1 MRGSSI
7 RRIRCGILWPAACSI
22 QSMLYL
28 NSDLDDNICYFPSEI
43 FNIKRK
49 VVMAD
54 QQGYGLLK
62 GKKGLIF
69 GALDERSIAWR
80 IALACQ
86 REGAEFALSNAP
98 VALRMGALDALAE
111 ETGASV
117 IPCDVS
123 KEDEV
128 QELMQKVKEE
138 YGKIDFILHAIGMS
152 PNVRK
157 NKTYQGLNYHWYKQ
171 TLDISAIS
179 LHKVLHFAEEEGVL
193 NDGGSVV
200 ALSYIGAQR
209 IFSKYSDMNDAKALL
224 ESIARNYGSRLADRG
239 IRVNTVS
246 QAPTKT
252 SAGSGIKGFDGMYTF
267 AEKLAPMGNPSAD
280 DCADYCVTLF
290 SDLTRKVTMQNLYH
304 DGGFVTAGINEDMIN
319 DLATLYADED

>member
-1 MRGSSI
+1 
-7 RRIRCGILWPAACSI
+7 
-22 QSMLYL
+22 
-28 NSDLDDNICYFPSEI
+28 
-43 FNIKRK
+43 
-49 VVMAD
+49 MAD

-69 GALDERSIAWR
+69 GALDDRSIAWR
-80 IALACQ
+80 IALACK
-86 REGAEFALSNAP
+86 REGAEFSLSNAP
-98 VALRMGALDALAE
+98 VALRFGELDELAE
-111 ETGASV
+111 VTGAEV
-117 IPCDVS
+117 FPCDVTN
-123 KEDEV
+123 EDEI
-128 QELMQKVKEE
+128 QELMANMKEE
-138 YGKIDFILHAIGMS
+138 HGKIDFMLHAIGMS

-157 NKTYQGLNYHWYKQ
+157 KKGYEELNYQWLQQ

-179 LHKVLHFAEEEGVL
+179 LHKVIRYADEANIL
-193 NDGGSVV
+193 NDDGSIV

-267 AEKLAPMGNPSAD
+267 ADKMAPLGNPTAD

-304 DGGFVTAGINEDMIN
+304 DGGFVTAGINEEMIN
-319 DLATLYADED
+319 GLQKLYAEEENE

>member
-1 MRGSSI
+1 
-7 RRIRCGILWPAACSI
+7 
-22 QSMLYL
+22 
-28 NSDLDDNICYFPSEI
+28 
-43 FNIKRK
+43 
-49 VVMAD
+49 MAN

-80 IALACQ
+80 IALACK
-86 REGAEFALSNAP
+86 REGAEFSLSNAP
-98 VALRMGALDALAE
+98 VALRFGDLDELAE
-111 ETGASV
+111 ETGAEV
-117 IPCDVS
+117 FPCDVTN
-123 KEDEV
+123 EDEIE
-128 QELMQKVKEE
+128 ELMQNVKEE
-138 YGKIDFILHAIGMS
+138 HGKIDFILHAIGMS

-157 NKTYQGLNYHWYKQ
+157 KKGYEELNYQWLQQ
-171 TLDISAIS
+171 TLDISAVS
-179 LHKVLHFAEEEGVL
+179 LHKVIRYADEADILA
-193 NDGGSVV
+193 DGGSIV

-267 AEKLAPMGNPSAD
+267 AEKIAPMGNPTAD
-280 DCADYCVTLF
+280 ECADYCVTLF

-304 DGGFVTAGINEDMIN
+304 DGGFVTAGINEEMIN
-319 DLATLYADED
+319 DLAEMYADEGDKDE

>member
-1 MRGSSI
+1 MS
-7 RRIRCGILWPAACSI
+7 
-22 QSMLYL
+22 Q
-28 NSDLDDNICYFPSEI
+28 E
-43 FNIKRK
+43 K
-49 VVMAD
+49 
-54 QQGYGLLK
+54 GYGLLK
-62 GKKGLIF
+62 GKKGIIF

-80 IALACQ
+80 IALACK
-86 REGAEFALSNAP
+86 REGADFVLSNAP
-98 VALRMGALDALAE
+98 VALRLGTLDALSEKTNAKI
-111 ETGASV
+111 

-123 KEDEV
+123 SEEDVEKLMEETKKELGGV
-128 QELMQKVKEE
+128 
-138 YGKIDFILHAIGMS
+138 DFILHAIGMS

-157 NKTYQGLNYHWYKQ
+157 KKEYKDLNYQWLNQ

-179 LHKVLHFAEEEGVL
+179 LHKVLNYAEKTDVI
-193 NDGGSVV
+193 NDGASVV

-252 SAGSGIKGFDGMYTF
+252 SAGSGIKGFDSMYTF
-267 AEKLAPMGNPSAD
+267 ADKIAPLGNPTAD
-280 DCADYCVTLF
+280 ECADYCVTLF

-304 DGGFVTAGINEDMIN
+304 DGGFVTSGISEEMI
-319 DLATLYADED
+319 DGLVKLYADEE